1 MMYEYGDPR
10 IQVINRRCDG
20 TIIPDEEMDGMV
32 IPVNDRTIVAYRIMR
47 AAGAA
52 AGNTTGGWGVAAA
65 GDKPGRI

>member
-32 IPVNDRTIVAYRIMR
+32 IPVNDRTIVAYRIMLEVSERLAQQQATQR
-47 AAGAA
+47 AAG
-52 AGNTTGGWGVAAA
+52 
-65 GDKPGRI
+65 K